1 MTNDEVKLPTV
12 KTLDLKEEYVC
23 HDLAKQLSQYL
34 FFLFFSFLFI
44 FIILFIF
51 ISFGLVSYIRMCEIL
66 ARVRVSIVY
75 K

>member
-44 FIILFIF
+44 TKGHL
-51 ISFGLVSYIRMCEIL
+51 LVL
-66 ARVRVSIVY
+66 
-75 K
+75 